1 MLARRPHIPN
11 HLTKHMTALRLL
23 VLSLLVLLACHCGA
37 PQPPQC
43 ARVPFG
49 SRQPAAG
56 LIATAREQW
65 RVLSDPSQRDAWPA
79 ATAQY
84 NQTVARLFDQLR
96 CGRDDDWNTRAAALG
111 TRIAGG
117 SDHHVDPASLDSLFP
132 AATVGK
138 GGLDERRLT
147 GGVGVPLVGWKK
159 TTPVAT
165 PRAPFLLPSGLPY
178 NITAL
183 LSFDGGVPEWRFLKR
198 WHCNE
203 ESFGRATHPVAAD
216 WTAPNAFFWRMCD
229 LDDLRIQNV
238 LLPERFMEE
247 TGLYFLTPYDP
258 EKIPVVMVHGL
269 MSSPDAFKHIVN
281 DLAPEP
287 WFREKYQVWL
297 FNYPTG
303 NPWLYTGIEFRR
315 LMRQATA
322 YARTKGHD
330 RNLNRMVVVCHS
342 MGGLITRSS
351 ITDPGTKLYDAHF
364 AKPLDQLG
372 VTPST
377 RALIQDG
384 LLYEPLSEPSRCVF
398 LAVPHRGSRLATLR
412 TTLLLE
418 NLIKLPKRLS
428 IDLLDA
434 ATHSALTIPEQMNG
448 NVRPP
453 TSIRALSP
461 DSRAIVG
468 LADMPL
474 PARVR
479 FHSIIGDRG
488 RGGDPWKSSD
498 GVVPYRSS
506 HVEPVESEVIVP
518 YHHGVPDHPATAEE
532 IARILKM
539 HLQQPR

>member
-1 MLARRPHIPN
+1 MI
-11 HLTKHMTALRLL
+11 TKRLL
-23 VLSLLVLLACHCGA
+23 HLSALTLLVILTCQCGA

-43 ARVPFG
+43 TRVPIG
-49 SRQPAAG
+49 SRQPAAV
-56 LIATAREQW
+56 LTATARDQW
-65 RVLSDPSQRDAWPA
+65 AILADPGQRDAWPVA
-79 ATAQY
+79 AARY
-84 NQTVARLFDQLR
+84 NQAVARLFDQLR
-96 CGRDDDWNTRAAALG
+96 CGGGDDWETRAAALG
-111 TRIAGG
+111 TRI
-117 SDHHVDPASLDSLFP
+117 SDESTRHVDPARLDAVFP
-132 AATVGK
+132 AATVSTRS
-138 GGLDERRLT
+138 LRDRRT
-147 GGVGVPLVGWKK
+147 TEGVGVPLVGWKQ

-165 PRAPFLLPSGLPY
+165 RREPFLLPSGLPY
-178 NITAL
+178 NMTAL
-183 LSFDGGVPEWRFLKR
+183 LAFDGKVPEWRFLKR
-198 WHCNE
+198 WSHNE
-203 ESFGRATHPVAAD
+203 EAFGRARHTVAAD
-216 WTAPNAFFWRMCD
+216 WSAANAFYWYMCD

-269 MSSPDAFKHIVN
+269 MSSPDAFKHIIN
-281 DLAPEP
+281 GIAPEP

-315 LMRQATA
+315 QMREATA

-351 ITDPGTKLYDAHF
+351 VTDPGTEFYDAHYDT
-364 AKPLDQLG
+364 PLDQLD
-372 VTPST
+372 VKAST
-377 RALIQDG
+377 RELIRNG
-384 LLYEPLSEPSRCVF
+384 MLYQPLAEPSRCVF

-412 TTLLLE
+412 ATLWIE

-434 ATHSALTIPEQMNG
+434 AIHSTAAIPEDRDG
-448 NVRPP
+448 KIRPP

-461 DSRAIVG
+461 DSSAIVG
-468 LADMPL
+468 LADLPL
-474 PARVR
+474 PGDID

-488 RGGDPWKSSD
+488 RGGDPWESSD

-506 HVEPVESEVIVP
+506 HVPGVASERIVP
-518 YHHGVPDHPATAEE
+518 HHHGVPEHPDTSAE
-532 IARILKM
+532 IARILQL
-539 HLQQPR
+539 HLEE